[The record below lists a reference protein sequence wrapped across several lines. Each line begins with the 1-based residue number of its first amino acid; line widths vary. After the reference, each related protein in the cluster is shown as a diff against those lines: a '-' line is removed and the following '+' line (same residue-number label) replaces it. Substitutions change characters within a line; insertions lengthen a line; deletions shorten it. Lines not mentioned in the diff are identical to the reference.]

1 MSVPRTPLAAALE
14 HGPLVLDGGLSN
26 QLEAQGCD
34 LSDELWS
41 ARLLADDPGQIEAVH
56 TAYARAGARVLITSS
71 YQATYEGFAHR
82 GLGHEEATALLRR
95 SVELARMAA
104 GRMAA
109 GRMAAGRMAAGR
121 PAVEGV
127 EAGRVGVEGAEAGR
141 AEARGSAVERMAAGR
156 AAVERAEAGQTD
168 PGDGGDV
175 GHVGG
180 GAAGAVWVA
189 ASVGPYG
196 AMLADGSE
204 YRGRYGL
211 SVAELTRFH
220 RPRIE
225 ALAAAGPDALALETV
240 PDAEEAAAMLSAVE
254 GCGVPVWLSYS
265 IAGETTRAGQ
275 PLRDAF
281 ALAAGVD
288 QVIAVGV
295 NCCEPG
301 DADRAVEI
309 AAGIT
314 GKPVV
319 VYPNSG
325 EEWDAATRSW
335 RGRSTFDPG
344 RVRAWRD
351 AGARLIGG
359 CCRVGPE
366 RIAELAAVVRSH

>member
-1 MSVPRTPLAAALE
+1 MSVPPTPLATALE
-14 HGPLVLDGGLSN
+14 GAPLVLDGGLSN

-41 ARLLADDPGQIEAVH
+41 ARLLADDPGQIEAAH
-56 TAYARAGARVLITSS
+56 AAYVRAGARVLITSS

-82 GLGHEEATALLRR
+82 GVAREDATALLGR
-95 SVELARMAA
+95 SVELAR
-104 GRMAA
+104 
-109 GRMAAGRMAAGR
+109 
-121 PAVEGV
+121 
-127 EAGRVGVEGAEAGR
+127 
-141 AEARGSAVERMAAGR
+141 
-156 AAVERAEAGQTD
+156 
-168 PGDGGDV
+168 
-175 GHVGG
+175 
-180 GAAGAVWVA
+180 GAAGQAAGQAAPVWVA

-211 SVAELTRFH
+211 SVAELERFH

-225 ALAAAGPDALALETV
+225 ALVAAGPDVLALETV
-240 PDAEEAAAMLSAVE
+240 PDADEAAAMLRAVE

-275 PLRDAF
+275 PLREAF
-281 ALAAGVD
+281 ALAAGNE

-309 AAGIT
+309 AAEAT

-325 EEWDAATRSW
+325 EEWDAAARSW
-335 RGRSTFDPG
+335 RGRSTFDPA
-344 RVRAWRD
+344 RVKAWRD

-359 CCRVGPE
+359 CCRVGPD
-366 RIAELAAVVRSH
+366 RIAELAGVVGNH